1 MREVGLGKVGFSLG
15 SAQAYFKEEN
25 KVTPVAVSGGDLTMD
40 FNSNV
45 FQTSLD
51 LYYMQLGE
59 ARLSSTGRIYDGG
72 YFHSRSGDSYC
83 WRGQF
88 DGQESGYFFD
98 FNWNGLLQGITLWDA
113 GN

>member
-1 MREVGLGKVGFSLG
+1 
-15 SAQAYFKEEN
+15 
-25 KVTPVAVSGGDLTMD
+25 MD

-51 LYYMQLGE
+51 LYHMQLGE
-59 ARLSSTGRIYDGG
+59 ASLSSPGRIYDGG
-72 YFHSRSGDSYC
+72 YFHSRSGDS
-83 WRGQF
+83 RIVGAVSL

-98 FNWNGLLQGITLWDA
+98 FFNWNGLLQGITLWDA